1 MLFGCGITTRQMR
14 SEKKP
19 VGQLT
24 RAQLLIP
31 PLMNSKSRM
40 SHFYLSGLVSLL
52 IKINNIFFFFFFF
65 LFYLPTLLWCSAD
78 WLMRCF
84 SVKQDKRML
93 VLGTVFRWCCW
104 RSAYCQGWHSREA
117 RDSIYCSA
125 ASGHYITASLPLIFP
140 FWIDFIKNN

>member
-1 MLFGCGITTRQMR
+1 MR

-52 IKINNIFFFFFFF
+52 IKINNLFFFFFFF
-65 LFYLPTLLWCSAD
+65 LFLFTYFTVMFCRLINEVFFCETRQKDVGPGNSLQVMLLKKCILSGVTQQRGQRFNLLLCSLRA
-78 WLMRCF
+78 LYYCF
-84 SVKQDKRML
+84 PPSN
-93 VLGTVFRWCCW
+93 
-104 RSAYCQGWHSREA
+104 
-117 RDSIYCSA
+117 
-125 ASGHYITASLPLIFP
+125 FP
-140 FWIDFIKNN
+140 FF